1 MVEKV
6 IWVKTK
12 KHLFNVLASFI

>member
-6 IWVKTK
+6 IWKRNKTSIVK
-12 KHLFNVLASFI
+12 N